1 MAKPLRMHQIKRII
15 ELYQEGRSIR
25 ETKRLTGL
33 SRTTIREYHRRI
45 QASSLS
51 TSQLLS
57 MDEESLL
64 PLISVESFD
73 QGFCG
78 RKADDRHTNLVKDL
92 DRYCGDLSK
101 RGVTRQLLWEEYRK
115 EHPVGYGYTQFCEYL
130 TRHLQKDQAV
140 MHFTHKPGELLEID
154 YAGDKTG
161 YVDITTGEWVAC
173 EVLVCTMPYSNYMYV
188 EALHTQRQEELVDAI
203 ARAFIYLGGV
213 TPCVKFD
220 NTKTVVARANRYEPK
235 LNEAMDLLAEHY
247 GTTIVTARVRKP
259 RDKSSVEKAVD
270 LTYKRIYAPLRD
282 QTFHSLEHLNAAFLK
297 QLELFHAR
305 AFKNKAGCR
314 KQWFETDEKP
324 LLKPLPATRYE
335 IKHVT
340 ESKVQ
345 RNYHVILG
353 EDRHQYSVPFTLI
366 GKHLKIVYTSTSVEI
381 YHDLK
386 RVASHIRSY
395 KKHGYTTLV
404 EHMPLHHQH
413 MARQRGWDGEYFE
426 QQAKMVG
433 EAALQ
438 VISRVLKSKIFY
450 EQTYNSCLG
459 ILRLGKQYG
468 NDRLEAACQRAGNA
482 PVVNYGI
489 IANILKRNLDKVNT
503 SPVVSPIP
511 LHDQI
516 RGADLYQ

>member
-15 ELYQEGRSIR
+15 ELYQQGQSIR
-25 ETKRLTGL
+25 QTQRLTGL
-33 SRTTIREYHRRI
+33 SRTTIRDYHRRI
-45 QASSLS
+45 HSSGLRAD
-51 TSQLLS
+51 QLLAL
-57 MDEESLL
+57 DEESLL
-64 PLISVESFD
+64 ALIGVESFD
-73 QGFCG
+73 QGLCG
-78 RKADDRHTNLVKDL
+78 RKADNRHAHLVNDL

-115 EHPVGYGYTQFCEYL
+115 ENPEGYSYTQFCEYL
-130 TRHLQKDQAV
+130 RRHLQKDQAV

-161 YVDITTGEWVAC
+161 YVDITTGEWVEC
-173 EVLVCTMPYSNYMYV
+173 ETLVCTMPYSNYMYV
-188 EALHTQRQEELVDAI
+188 EALRSQKQEDLVG
-203 ARAFIYLGGV
+203 AFANTVIYLGGV
-213 TPCVKFD
+213 PPCVKFD

-259 RDKSSVEKAVD
+259 RDKANVEKAVD

-282 QTFHSLEHLNAAFLK
+282 KTFHSLEQLNAAFRE
-297 QLELFHAR
+297 QLELFNAR
-305 AFKNKAGCR
+305 AFKNKVGCR
-314 KQWFETDEKP
+314 KQWFEADEKP
-324 LLKPLPATRYE
+324 MLKPLPATRYE

-366 GKHLKIVYTSTSVEI
+366 GKRLKIIYTSLVVEI
-381 YHDLK
+381 YQDLK
-386 RVASHIRSY
+386 RVALHERSY

-404 EHMPLHHQH
+404 EHMPPHHKQVTQ
-413 MARQRGWDGEYFE
+413 QRGWDGADFE
-426 QQAKMVG
+426 RQAKVVG

-468 NDRLEAACQRAGNA
+468 NDRLEAACQRAAHA

-489 IANILKRNLDKVNT
+489 IANILKRNLDKVINA
-503 SPVVSPIP
+503 PIVSPIP
-511 LHDQI
+511 KHDQI
-516 RGADLYQ
+516 RGADWYQ

>member
-1 MAKPLRMHQIKRII
+1 MAKPLRMHQLKRII
-15 ELYQEGRSIR
+15 ELYQQGHSIR
-25 ETKRLTGL
+25 QTQRLTGL
-33 SRTTIREYHRRI
+33 SRTTIRDYHHRI
-45 QASSLS
+45 QSSGLS
-51 TSQLLS
+51 ADKLLALDEGSLLS
-57 MDEESLL
+57 
-64 PLISVESFD
+64 LISIESFD
-73 QGFCG
+73 QGLCG
-78 RKADDRHTNLVKDL
+78 RKADDRHVNLVKDL

-115 EHPVGYGYTQFCEYL
+115 ENTGGYGYTQFCEYL

-140 MHFTHKPGELLEID
+140 MHFAHKPGELLEID

-161 YVDITTGEWVAC
+161 YVDISTGEWVVC
-173 EVLVCTMPYSNYMYV
+173 EVLVCTLPYSNYMYV
-188 EALHTQRQEELVDAI
+188 EALRTQMQEELVGAM
-203 ARAFIYLGGV
+203 ANAFIYLGGV

-235 LNEAMDLLAEHY
+235 LNEAMELLAEHY

-282 QTFHSLEHLNAAFLK
+282 QTFHSLEELNAAFRQ
-297 QLELFHAR
+297 QLELFHGR
-305 AFKNKAGCR
+305 AFKNKTGCR
-314 KQWFETDEKP
+314 RQWFETDEKP

-366 GKHLKIVYTSTSVEI
+366 GKRLKLVYTSLMVEI

-386 RVASHIRSY
+386 RVALHGRSY

-404 EHMPLHHQH
+404 EHMPINHRHVAQ
-413 MARQRGWDGEYFE
+413 QQGWDGEDFE
-426 QQAKMVG
+426 RQAKAVG
-433 EAALQ
+433 AAALQ

-450 EQTYNSCLG
+450 QQTFNSCLG

-468 NDRLEAACQRAGNA
+468 NDRLEAACQRAVNA

-511 LHDQI
+511 SHDQI
-516 RGADLYQ
+516 RGADVYQ